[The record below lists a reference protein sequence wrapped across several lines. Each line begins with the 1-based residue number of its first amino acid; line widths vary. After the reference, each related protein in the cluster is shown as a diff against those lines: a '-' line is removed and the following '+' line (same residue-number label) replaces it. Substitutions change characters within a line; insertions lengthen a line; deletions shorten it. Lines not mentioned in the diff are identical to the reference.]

1 MYQYSQ
7 ERGRIFTD
15 DGQRDFLKVRD
26 HVKKLLSQAG
36 AVRMQEQCESLAVT
50 LGLHWLALID
60 LSNLKR
66 FARLPQMLRRLGSIA
81 FSRRLNESLFSGDL

>member
-36 AVRMQEQCESLAVT
+36 AVRMQEAVRV
-50 LGLHWLALID
+50 I
-60 LSNLKR
+60 
-66 FARLPQMLRRLGSIA
+66 
-81 FSRRLNESLFSGDL
+81 SGDSWFALACVDRLVELKEIREVAPNAETAGQYRIFTTVE